1 MSPFASSRRT
11 VSAGESDSAA
21 SGFFDRRND
30 DSYTFARIDARIDE
44 GSSGKG
50 SMISRIATPPSHA
63 VSAVDRKAD
72 AGWPWF

>member
-30 DSYTFARIDARIDE
+30 DSYNFSRIDGI
-44 GSSGKG
+44 SSAKV

>member
-30 DSYTFARIDARIDE
+30 DSYTFARID
-44 GSSGKG
+44 GSSFGKG

>member
-11 VSAGESDSAA
+11 VSARESDSAA

-30 DSYTFARIDARIDE
+30 DSYTFARIDE

>member
-21 SGFFDRRND
+21 SGFLDRRND
-30 DSYTFARIDARIDE
+30 DSYTFARIDG
-44 GSSGKG
+44 GSSSKG

-63 VSAVDRKAD
+63 VSAVDGKAD